1 MNTRAQS
8 VRAWRTARSRIDSVG
23 GTITMPKNGLFPHP
37 RDAGARLT
45 STWPVGQMA
54 DYVMEFG
61 LGTAPL
67 LIREFDDRY
76 EAFVAGI
83 QLTEQ
88 AIRLVQNNPTAAL
101 YLGGALIGA
110 SIATALTRSREGALL
125 GAGVGLLLAAILYS
139 RIPAAVGE
147 VGGTSPR
154 ATY

>member
-8 VRAWRTARSRIDSVG
+8 LRAWRTARSRIDSAG
-23 GTITMPKNGLFPHP
+23 GTITILKNGLFPHP
-37 RDAGARLT
+37 RDAGACLT
-45 STWPVGQMA
+45 STWSVGQLA
-54 DYVMEFG
+54 DYVLEFG

-88 AIRLVQNNPTAAL
+88 AIRLVQSNPTAAL
-101 YLGGALIGA
+101 YLGGALVGA
-110 SIATALTRSREGALL
+110 SIGTAMTRTREGAVL
-125 GAGVGLLLAAILYS
+125 GAGIGLLLAVLLQS
-139 RIPAAVGE
+139 RIDANAGRIKDA
-147 VGGTSPR
+147 SPR

>member
-1 MNTRAQS
+1 
-8 VRAWRTARSRIDSVG
+8 
-23 GTITMPKNGLFPHP
+23 
-37 RDAGARLT
+37 
-45 STWPVGQMA
+45 MA